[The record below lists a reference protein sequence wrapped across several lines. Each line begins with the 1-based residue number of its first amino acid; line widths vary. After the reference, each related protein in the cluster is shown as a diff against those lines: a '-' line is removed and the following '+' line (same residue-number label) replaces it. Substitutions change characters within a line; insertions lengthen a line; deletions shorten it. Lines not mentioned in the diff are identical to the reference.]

1 MAETRTEVDRCSK
14 GVLQPAVELI
24 RLCEPLWYDYLLIEM

>member
-1 MAETRTEVDRCSK
+1 
-14 GVLQPAVELI
+14 VLQPAVDLI